1 MEFEFSVW
9 GAVCATCDGSSMR
22 RGRFAVLLIGMLR
35 AADVI
40 EDVCRSPDIGIDDD
54 DVLAAGDTRIFDR

>member
-1 MEFEFSVW
+1 
-9 GAVCATCDGSSMR
+9 MR

-35 AADVI
+35 AEDVMA
-40 EDVCRSPDIGIDDD
+40 DVCRSPDIGIDDE